1 MTPSAPGAHDIHSAE
16 RPGVVHA
23 VVALALG
30 LLAVASAAARVYESA
45 QLRASSLDLA
55 LLIGGAG
62 ALALVLARVRGKSI
76 SNGWIAVGLAAI
88 GVTVSGLP
96 ELPPYASIDSFGR
109 SPYFAYVNLAVLA
122 VALTFAIGAS
132 GTNGRARGD
141 EMLVLFTAFTAF
153 GGPMFVR
160 DAQEYHGH
168 FLLLAAILLL
178 CAPTRSGQR
187 LRDVPF
193 LALGLAFLL
202 WSLWCTRHAVDAD
215 RHLQGVARASCAF
228 VPLLVLGTGAIEL
241 RRARMVLWAFAGMVL
256 AGTACAAIT
265 VFEAGHAFSL
275 PHALN
280 ARLQL
285 FGAHPNIIAP
295 FFSVAPPLLLALL
308 VAAKRLPHR
317 IVLLAALAGALWALK
332 LTQSRAALLG
342 GGLSIGAF
350 VALAAGVGLWRKR
363 PRAST
368 VAALLAV
375 TLIGGLGGA
384 FVLREK
390 IVAKLDDPSMTF
402 RVDMWKTAVHAL
414 EERPVDGYGFLTG
427 SPLMSH
433 AKSSELDGRSKDTH
447 PHMLVLAIAI
457 GTGWPGVALFVLLV
471 LAFLARTL
479 AAGARLAQVEDRA
492 LAIGL
497 VASALAL
504 LAANTIDQGLALNTP
519 LPLHFG
525 MLLGCGALCVRA
537 ARQQKNA
544 ELGLTDVP
552 APSSPSLP
560 YGALVAAFAILL
572 AFIAGRGLVATRL
585 GERAQSALRARDYD
599 RAVAWF
605 ERARTA
611 NPASL
616 AIAMDFAETLDLA
629 GRREEALAS
638 LWHTASTHPL
648 AWQPWDRISTIQADR
663 HEEMLALQAVK
674 NAQRRDPTGPIAA
687 EWALR
692 CARLQVQLRQRE
704 SAIAELANALRFDF
718 HAAARVPWRVDPSNG
733 ELSWACPPPLEPITL
748 RSIQERNR
756 EFMRAWATTD
766 PVRSRRVAN
775 TVARIYI
782 DFKLYDDARAVIA
795 EFEANNAPWLG
806 IQFLKIELDAIANK
820 DAAAAASAAQ
830 RASTAASPSDESFTG
845 VEGQTGL
852 FYAEARRQVAA
863 GDHRGAITAAER
875 GVAVVYD
882 MVSEAEYLR
891 LLIDI
896 AFESSCALGDET
908 LARRWFRPSLYF
920 NIQPQI
926 RIDHH
931 ARLALCLAQ
940 AGNASGALR
949 ALVDASPYLARLQP
963 TADTVAAVSR
973 VGHVLAQL
981 AQSTTDADTAAR
993 ARAWLEARGDAPAEL
1008 LIAGIAHTDLRDAV
1022 RAREKFQRLRAQDA
1036 RWFAESVKRG
1046 G

>member
-1 MTPSAPGAHDIHSAE
+1 MTSSATGAHDIHSAD

-23 VVALALG
+23 FVALALG
-30 LLAVASAAARVYESA
+30 LLATVSAAARVYESA

-55 LLIGGAG
+55 LLIAGAG
-62 ALALVLARVRGKSI
+62 CLALVVARVRGKTI
-76 SNGWIAVGLAAI
+76 SSGWIALALAAI
-88 GVTVSGLP
+88 GVTVCGLP
-96 ELPPYASIDSFGR
+96 ELPAYASIDSFGR
-109 SPYFAYVNLAVLA
+109 SPYFAYVNLTVLA
-122 VALTFAIGAS
+122 VALCVAIGA
-132 GTNGRARGD
+132 TRRGPGD
-141 EMLVLFTAFTAF
+141 DMLLVFTAFTAF

-168 FLLLAAILLL
+168 FLLLGAIVLL
-178 CAPTRSGQR
+178 CAPARSGQR
-187 LRDVPF
+187 LRDIPF
-193 LALGLAFLL
+193 LALGAAFLA
-202 WSLWCTRHAVDAD
+202 WSLWCTRGAVDVD
-215 RHLQGVARASCAF
+215 RHLQGVARAACAF
-228 VPLLVLGTGAIEL
+228 VPLLVLGVGPADL
-241 RRARMVLWAFAGMVL
+241 ARGRAVLWAFAGMIL
-256 AGTACAAIT
+256 AGTACSAIT

-308 VAAKRLPHR
+308 VAAKRLPAR
-317 IVLLAALAGALWALK
+317 IVLLAALGGALWALK

-342 GGLSIGAF
+342 GGLSIAAF
-350 VALAAGVGLWRKR
+350 VALAAGIAIWRKR

-368 VAALLAV
+368 IAALLAV
-375 TLIGGLGGA
+375 ALIAGGGGA
-384 FVLREK
+384 YALRHK
-390 IVAKLDDPSMTF
+390 IAAKLDDPSMTF
-402 RVDMWKTAVHAL
+402 RVDMWKTATTAL
-414 EERPVDGYGFLTG
+414 EERPIDGYGFLTG

-447 PHMLVLAIAI
+447 PHMLVLAIGI
-457 GTGWPGVALFVLLV
+457 GTGWPGIVLFLGLV
-471 LAFLARTL
+471 GAFLVRTL
-479 AAGARLAQVEDRA
+479 VAGARLAQVEDRA
-492 LAIGL
+492 LAVGL

-504 LAANTIDQGLALNTP
+504 IAANTIDQGLALNTP

-525 MLLGCGALCVRA
+525 VLLGCGALCVRA
-537 ARQQKNA
+537 ARRQLAHNGDAA
-544 ELGLTDVP
+544 ELAEP
-552 APSSPSLP
+552 RPSPSLP
-560 YGALVAAFAILL
+560 YGAVTALLAVLV
-572 AFIAGRGLVATRL
+572 AFIAARGLVATRFA
-585 GERAQSALRARDYD
+585 ERAQAALRARDAD
-599 RAVAWF
+599 GAIRWL

-611 NPASL
+611 NPSSL
-616 AIAMDFAETLDLA
+616 AIAMDHAEALDAA
-629 GRREEALAS
+629 GRREEAIES
-638 LWHTASTHPL
+638 LWRTTATHPL
-648 AWQPWDRISTIQADR
+648 AWQPWDRISTIEADR

-687 EWALR
+687 EWGLR

-704 SAIAELANALRFDF
+704 SAIVELANALRFDF
-718 HAAARVPWRVDPSNG
+718 HAAARVPWRLDPTTG
-733 ELSWACPPPLEPITL
+733 EISWACPPPLEPITL

-756 EFMRAWATTD
+756 EMMRAWSTTD
-766 PVRSRRVAN
+766 PVRARRVAN
-775 TVARIYI
+775 TLARIYI

-795 EFEANNAPWLG
+795 EFEAGNAPWLG

-820 DAAAAASAAQ
+820 DAAAAASAAE
-830 RASTAASPSDESFTG
+830 RASTAASPADESFTG

-896 AFESSCALGDET
+896 AFESSCALGDAT
-908 LARRWFRPSLYF
+908 LARRWFPSSLYF
-920 NIQPQI
+920 NIQPQM

-931 ARLALCLAQ
+931 ARLAQCLVE
-940 AGNASGALR
+940 AGDPGGALR
-949 ALVDASPYLARLQP
+949 ALDGATAYFARLQP
-963 TADTVAAVSR
+963 TPDTVAAVAR
-973 VGHVLAQL
+973 VGHTLAQL
-981 AQSTTDADTAAR
+981 VRSTDANVAGR
-993 ARAWLEARGDAPAEL
+993 ARAWLDDAGDSPAQL

-1022 RAREKFQRLRAQDA
+1022 QARERFQRLRGKDA
-1036 RWFAESVKRG
+1036 RWINESVKRG